1 MPVQAPR
8 RLFTVR
14 DFYQMAEARILRD
27 DDRVELLAGEV
38 VEMTPIGSRHAA
50 SVDRLHRMLHDGLV
64 ESSVIVR
71 VQNPIR
77 LDEHSEPQP
86 DLAVM
91 RFRSD
96 FYRDAHPGPA
106 DVLLTIEVA
115 DTSAELDRE
124 VKAPLYARAGI
135 PEVWVVDLAAR
146 AVDVYRGA
154 SPQGYG
160 YHRRMG
166 LADRLMPDQLP
177 TFQIAV
183 SDVVA

>member
-14 DFYQMAEARILRD
+14 DFYQMAEAGIFRD

-50 SVDRLHRMLHDGLV
+50 CVDRLHRMLHDRLV

-77 LDEHSEPQP
+77 LEEHSEPQP
-86 DLAVM
+86 DLAVI

-96 FYRDAHPGPA
+96 FYRDAHPGPG
-106 DVLLTIEVA
+106 DVLLVIEVA
-115 DTSAELDRE
+115 DTSADVDRE
-124 VKAPLYARAGI
+124 VKVPLYAQAGI

-146 AVDVYRGA
+146 AVDVYREA
-154 SPQGYG
+154 SPQGYRH
-160 YHRRMG
+160 HRRMG
-166 LADRLMPDQLP
+166 PGDGLSPDQLP
-177 TFQIAV
+177 SLQVAV
-183 SDVVA
+183 SDVVS

>member
-1 MPVQAPR
+1 MPVQAQR

-14 DFYQMAEARILRD
+14 DFYQIGEARILRD

-38 VEMTPIGSRHAA
+38 VEIPPIGSRHAA

-64 ESSVIVR
+64 ESAVIVR

-86 DLAVM
+86 DLAVT

-106 DVLLTIEVA
+106 DVFLVIEVA
-115 DTSAELDRE
+115 DTSADLDRD
-124 VKAPLYARAGI
+124 VKVPLYARAGI

-146 AVDVYRGA
+146 AVDVYRGP
-154 SPQGYG
+154 SLQGYEH
-160 YHRRMG
+160 HRRMG
-166 LADRLMPDQLP
+166 FADRLIPDQWP